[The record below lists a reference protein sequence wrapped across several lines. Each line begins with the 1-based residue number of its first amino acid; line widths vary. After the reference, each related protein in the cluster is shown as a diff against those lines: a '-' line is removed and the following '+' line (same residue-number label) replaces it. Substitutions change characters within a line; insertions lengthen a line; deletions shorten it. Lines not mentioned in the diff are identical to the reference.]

1 MTTGTMTTGTM
12 TASMTTAM
20 TDPTEPLGAAAGDAV
35 EPTLPDGTRPGAD
48 DAPAGSDRTATD
60 ADDTDRI
67 ALPPPAAPAPPA
79 APGSPGAPERP
90 APPPERRSRQVVL
103 SARVR
108 ILAWVVVLLVFA
120 GASALLLQ
128 RRVLLDQLD
137 AGVERDLRQEVD
149 EVRRLAEGR
158 DPATGEPFAGDA
170 AAILD
175 TFLRRNIPVEG
186 EVLLALVPGRPP
198 TATTAPY
205 PLWEDAELVER
216 WSALTDTERG
226 EVSTPEGPAR
236 YLAVPLSDGGEV
248 QGVFVV
254 AFFLDD
260 LRAEVDDHLRV
271 SALVYGGVMLVAVAL
286 AWLVAGRVLAPIRS
300 VTDTAKKLSAS
311 QLGRRIDVPD
321 TDDEVAELARTFN
334 AMLDRLEAAFANQR
348 RFLDDAGHELR
359 TPITIIR
366 GHLELEGDD
375 PDERRATREVV
386 VDELDRMARIVE
398 DLLVLARA
406 ERPDFL
412 RPEDVDLDLL
422 TSDLFAKCRALGDRD
437 WRLAGTGLGI
447 IRADRQRL
455 TQAVMNL
462 ADNAVRHTAPGDVIE
477 VGSALQGD
485 EATIW
490 VADTG
495 PGVPLDQQE
504 RIFER
509 FARTQDG
516 GRRAGTAG
524 LGLAIVRSIA
534 LAHGG
539 RVGLQS
545 RPGAGARFS
554 ITVPADGR
562 VPPPGDDGRSVARRE
577 EETAP

>member
-1 MTTGTMTTGTM
+1 M
-12 TASMTTAM
+12 A
-20 TDPTEPLGAAAGDAV
+20 DPTEPLAVPDATAD
-35 EPTLPDGTRPGAD
+35 PTVAT
-48 DAPAGSDRTATD
+48 STTTATD
-60 ADDTDRI
+60 DTARI
-67 ALPPPAAPAPPA
+67 PLRPGPATATDGSALPT
-79 APGSPGAPERP
+79 G
-90 APPPERRSRQVVL
+90 RRRHRIVL

-108 ILAWVVVLLVFA
+108 ILGWVVLLLAFA

-128 RRVLLDQLD
+128 RRVLLDRLD
-137 AGVERDLRQEVD
+137 AGVDADLRQEVD
-149 EVRRLAEGR
+149 EVRRLAGGR
-158 DPATGEPFAGDA
+158 NPETGEPFAGDA

-175 TFLRRNIPVEG
+175 TFLRRNIPAEG

-205 PLWEDAELVER
+205 PLWEEADLMDR
-216 WSALTDTERG
+216 WSAITASERG
-226 EVSTPEGPAR
+226 EVATPEGTVR
-236 YLAVPLSDGGEV
+236 YVAVPLTRGGEA

-260 LRAEVDDHLRV
+260 LRSEISDHLRV
-271 SALVYGGVMLVAVAL
+271 SALVYGAVMLVAVAV

-300 VTDTAKKLSAS
+300 VTDAAKQLSAS
-311 QLGRRIDVPD
+311 DLSRRIDVPAS
-321 TDDEVAELARTFN
+321 DDEVAALARTFN
-334 AMLDRLEAAFANQR
+334 AMLDRLEAAFGNQR

-375 PDERRATREVV
+375 PHERRATRAVV
-386 VDELDRMARIVE
+386 LDELDRMARIVE
-398 DLLVLARA
+398 DLLVLARS

-422 TSDLFAKCRALGDRD
+422 TTDLFAKCRALAERD
-437 WRLAGTGLGI
+437 WRLGGTGLGI

-462 ADNAVRHTAPGDVIE
+462 ADNAVRHTGPGDAIE
-477 VGSALQGD
+477 LGSALRAD
-485 EATIW
+485 EAAIW
-490 VADTG
+490 VDDTG
-495 PGVPLDQQE
+495 PGVPLEQQE

-509 FARTQDG
+509 FARAEDG
-516 GRRAGTAG
+516 RHREGTAG

-539 RVGLQS
+539 RVGLDS
-545 RPGAGARFS
+545 RPGSGARFT
-554 ITVPADGR
+554 ITIPADG
-562 VPPPGDDGRSVARRE
+562 SVAAGTDAPRAAARACAEKE
-577 EETAP
+577 EGAP